1 MDTELATLAA
11 SGATTLVSLMVTDS
25 WTRVRE
31 LFVGL
36 FSPTAP
42 AVVADLDDTRDR
54 VLAAD
59 ADTSARTRR
68 EVTAEWHGH
77 LHHLL
82 RTGSVTRE
90 DLRDVL
96 ALLRQFD
103 VSAHHPAVVHND
115 ISGGVQHGPVIQ
127 AGRVSGLTLHTQEQ
141 VPAVGPSDSAP
152 AR

>member
-25 WTRVRE
+25 WARVRE

-36 FSPTAP
+36 LSPTAP
-42 AVVADLDDTRDR
+42 AVGADLDGTRDR

-68 EVTAEWHGH
+68 EATAEWHEH

-90 DLRDVL
+90 DLRAVL
-96 ALLRQFD
+96 ALLRQLD
-103 VSAHHPAVVHND
+103 VSAPRPDVVHND

-127 AGRVSGLTLHTQEQ
+127 AGRVSGLTLHTWGQA
-141 VPAVGPSDSAP
+141 PAVGPSDSASP
-152 AR
+152 R